1 MNSNIT
7 FYKCTDEKNVLNK
20 NLTSAKTLTGVV
32 DVNTISILKPIIKLD
47 TDVSAYQICY
57 IEALGRYYFI
67 DSIILENSVFGIS
80 ASVDVLTTYKTDIL
94 GHSAIISTDSKGNPD
109 IESNVPLKAK
119 KRVQTKK
126 FANSFSNTLSNYV
139 LTVIG

>member
-1 MNSNIT
+1 MNSKIT

-20 NLTSAKTLTGVV
+20 KMKNKKTVTGIV
-32 DVNTISILKPIIKLD
+32 DVNTISVLKPIIKID
-47 TDVSAYQICY
+47 TDVRGYQICY
-57 IEALGRYYFI
+57 IEALSRYYFI
-67 DSIILENSVFGIS
+67 DSVILENSVFGVS

-94 GHSAIISTDSKGNPD
+94 GHSAIISTDSKGNPEID
-109 IESNVPLKAK
+109 SNVPLKAK

>member
-1 MNSNIT
+1 MNSKIT

-20 NLTSAKTLTGVV
+20 KLTSAKTVTGVV
-32 DVNTISILKPIIKLD
+32 DVNTISVLKPIIKLD
-47 TDVSAYQICY
+47 TDVSAYQLCY
-57 IEALGRYYFI
+57 IEALGRYYFT
-67 DSIILENSVFGIS
+67 SIILENSVFGVS

-94 GHSAIISTDSKGNPD
+94 GHSAIISSDSKGNPE

-126 FANSFSNTLSNYV
+126 FTNSFSNTLSNYV

>member
-1 MNSNIT
+1 MNSKIT
-7 FYKCTDEKNVLNK
+7 FYKCTDEKTVLNK
-20 NLTSAKTLTGVV
+20 NLTSAKTINGVV
-32 DVNTISILKPIIKLD
+32 DVNTISVTKPIIYLD

-57 IEALGRYYFI
+57 IEALKRYYFI
-67 DSIILENSVFGIS
+67 DSIILENSVFGVS
-80 ASVDVLTTYKTDIL
+80 ASVDVLTTYKNDIL
-94 GHSAIISTDSKGNPD
+94 SHSAIILTDSKGNPE

-126 FANSFSNTLSNYV
+126 FENSFSNVLSNYV

>member
-1 MNSNIT
+1 MNSKIT
-7 FYKCTDEKNVLNK
+7 FYKCNDEKNVLNK
-20 NLTSAKTLTGVV
+20 KLTSAKTVTGVV
-32 DVNTISILKPIIKLD
+32 DVDTVSVLKPNIKVD
-47 TDVSAYQICY
+47 MDVRGYQICY
-57 IEALGRYYFI
+57 IEALARYYFI
-67 DSIILENSVFGIS
+67 GITLENSVFGVS
-80 ASVDVLTTYKTDIL
+80 GSVDVLTTYKSGIL

-126 FANSFSNTLSNYV
+126 FENSFSNTLSNYV